1 MKTNFLVGYDIAD
14 AKRLRKTAQTMQEFG
29 YRVQYS
35 FFHCFIS
42 NRQKKRLIERV
53 SKIINKEE
61 DQIIIIPITEKQL
74 KEIESIGIKEDMR
87 HHGIIIV

>member
-1 MKTNFLVGYDIAD
+1 MPNVCEK
-14 AKRLRKTAQTMQEFG
+14 LRKPCRSLAIA
-29 YRVQYS
+29 YNIV
-35 FFHCFIS
+35 FFIVTS
-42 NRQKKRLIERV
+42 VTGKKKRLIERV